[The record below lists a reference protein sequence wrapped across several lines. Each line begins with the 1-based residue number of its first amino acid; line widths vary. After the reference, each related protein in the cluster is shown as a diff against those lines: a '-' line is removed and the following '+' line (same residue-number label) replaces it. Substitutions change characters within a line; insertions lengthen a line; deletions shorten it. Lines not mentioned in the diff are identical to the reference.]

1 MEGPSIRSSPR
12 ISLRDPVEI
21 RVGKR
26 TIRIPKALGNLSA
39 GGLFVN
45 AEELPVNTAVQVKIA
60 AARPF
65 EAEGV
70 VRFSE
75 PQGGGVGIEFTAIT
89 DANRKRL
96 DALIVELTK
105 KEVLAS

>member
-1 MEGPSIRSSPR
+1 MEGPSIRSFPR
-12 ISLRDPVEI
+12 ISLGNPVEL
-21 RVGKR
+21 RVQNK
-26 TIRIPKALGNLSA
+26 TIRIREPIGNLSA

-45 AEELPVNTAVQVKIA
+45 AAELLVNTPVHIKIA
-60 AARPF
+60 AAHPF

-70 VRFSE
+70 VRFCES
-75 PQGGGVGIEFTAIT
+75 QGGVGIEFTSIT

-96 DALIVELTK
+96 DELIVELTK